1 MVRTFHFLCNSSS
14 YGFTANVR
22 FTFKC
27 LIMRSPGL
35 TVICTLFSSTLILAY
50 ILRIFEI
57 EYYRSINQIDF
68 DSYFSAIWVIVA
80 TMTTVGFGDLVPYS
94 FIGRLIIMIT
104 SFWGAFLISLVI
116 VSVSKIFEL
125 TRN

>member
-1 MVRTFHFLCNSSS
+1 
-14 YGFTANVR
+14 VR

-27 LIMRSPGL
+27 MIIKAPGL
-35 TVICTLFSSTLILAY
+35 TVVCTLTASTMILGY

-57 EYYRSINQIDF
+57 EYYRSLKHVDF
-68 DSYFSAIWVIVA
+68 DSYFSAIWVIVV

-94 FIGRLIIMIT
+94 YIGRIIIMIT
-104 SFWGAFLISLVI
+104 SFWGGFLISLVI
-116 VSVSKIFEL
+116 VSVSKMFEL